1 MRKGLMLILTLVV
14 FSSSYS
20 QEKISVKFFG
30 ARISTVVDALSK
42 IANKNVIW
50 DKNAVE
56 SVRLGQNDEE
66 KVYLNVEKPISVDRI
81 FDVVLREVGPYKI
94 EDVSFSMARKHSSE
108 GLDLSSDI
116 RSSFTI
122 YNNGLI
128 AIPQK
133 NIYRIKVAS
142 EVYISVHPY
151 VIKYLGR
158 EAFESII
165 STLKKNLPKGAL
177 VKVDNSSFTIFARY
191 DKESIIKAINLVYPY
206 VQSLENKASMLYT
219 EEKIRRE
226 QEQKRLEEEAE
237 KKKLEERLVKKEI
250 KLCKKEF
257 KNIED
262 ELIAGLS
269 DFGRY
274 EFNDKKCKL
283 IIVDKRENIP
293 RLSKIIAKA
302 KKVKLITKCYYAR
315 ALEPSELLLNIQ
327 ENYLSKYGSV
337 IFKSIKT
344 TAKVTGKSLR
354 ITRGGQTGG
363 GTTGGA
369 MTTRIKEEII
379 TSLPKVC
386 ITDKPEIIKKVKED
400 YSDFLLE
407 RPYQV
412 EIEAR
417 IVQIESTY
425 KKDLGIQWGVN
436 SSGSLG
442 SGFYLTQGTGLSTGL
457 SGNSFMFDFPAE
469 NVNPTSGAAIGILLG
484 TLTTNLDL
492 RLTALER
499 IGKSKLLSR
508 PKLITIDG
516 ESAEISQGFEIP
528 YVVAA
533 VAGSTTIPTVQ
544 FKQAVL
550 KLNVIPRTTIDGNI
564 ILTLTITQDIP
575 DFKNQVA
582 GNIPIQTK
590 AITSKVVVKD
600 GSTIVIGGIL
610 ERETFDQDKGV
621 PGLSKLPVIGS
632 LFKSKSENIANREL
646 LIFITPKIIYE

>member
-1 MRKGLMLILTLVV
+1 MRMLIFAFLLVISSIV
-14 FSSSYS
+14 SSYAK
-20 QEKISVKFFG
+20 ENISAKFFG
-30 ARISTVVDALSK
+30 AKISTVIDALSK
-42 IANKNVIW
+42 ISNKNVIW
-50 DKNAVE
+50 DKNAIDAVK
-56 SVRLGQNDEE
+56 LGQDGEE
-66 KVYLNVEKPISVDRI
+66 KVYLNIEKPVSVDTI
-81 FDVVLREVGPYKI
+81 INTVLKEVGPYKM
-94 EDVSFSMARKHSSE
+94 EDISFSIARKHTTE

-128 AIPQK
+128 AIPYK
-133 NIYRIKVAS
+133 NMYRIKVAS

-165 STLKKNLPKGAL
+165 STLKKNLPRKAII
-177 VKVDNSSFTIFARY
+177 KADSSSFTIYARY
-191 DKESIIKAINLVYPY
+191 DKESIIKAVNLVYPY
-206 VQSLENKASMLYT
+206 VQSLESKASMLYA
-219 EEKIRRE
+219 EEKLRRE

-237 KKKLEERLVKKEI
+237 KRKLEERLVKKEV

-257 KNIED
+257 KEIED

-274 EFNDKKCKL
+274 EFNEKKCKL
-283 IIVDKRENIP
+283 TIVDKRENIP
-293 RLSKIIAKA
+293 KLSKIIAKA

-344 TAKVTGKSLR
+344 TAKVTGKTLR
-354 ITRGGQTGG
+354 IARGGQTGTT
-363 GTTGGA
+363 GTTTA
-369 MTTRIKEEII
+369 TTTKENII

-386 ITDKPEIIKKVKED
+386 ITDKPEVIKKVKED
-400 YSDFLLE
+400 YADFLLD

-425 KKDLGIQWGVN
+425 KKELGIQWGVN
-436 SSGSLG
+436 SSGG
-442 SGFYLTQGTGLSTGL
+442 IGGGFYLTRGSGLNTGL
-457 SGNSFMFDFPAE
+457 SGNSFMFDFPSE
-469 NVNPTSGAAIGILLG
+469 DVTPGSGAAIGLLIG

-492 RLTALER
+492 RLTALEK

-516 ESAEISQGFEIP
+516 EAAEISQGFEIP

-533 VAGSTTIPTVQ
+533 AAGASTISTVQ

-575 DFKNQVA
+575 DFKNQIA

-600 GSTIVIGGIL
+600 GSTVVIGGIL
-610 ERETFDQDKGV
+610 ERESFQQNRGV
-621 PGLSKLPVIGS
+621 PGLSKLPILGN
-632 LFKSKSENIANREL
+632 LFKSKAENIANREL
-646 LIFITPKIIYE
+646 LIFITPKIIYQ